1 MKIVRNYSSVVTVGG
16 FNPSIFTPDFLTKE
30 CKIKLGDSG
39 ESRVT
44 PVLSDIKS
52 GNIEF
57 LMELNRFQIL
67 VRNLSDFNNQFPLET
82 MLCYLEILKYTPL
95 SLLGINFN
103 YTLMGCDSS
112 ELVKKFSDVLDAG
125 DAFNVEPSGVN
136 ISAKKINGNA
146 LRINEATISH
156 ETDKLFKNSIRLT
169 FSTDN
174 VTINDNYEM
183 NGLDKEREK
192 IKEVL
197 NYFPTLLKSNN
208 SLKKKIEG
216 LLK

>member
-1 MKIVRNYSSVVTVGG
+1 
-16 FNPSIFTPDFLTKE
+16 
-30 CKIKLGDSG
+30 
-39 ESRVT
+39 
-44 PVLSDIKS
+44 
-52 GNIEF
+52 
-57 LMELNRFQIL
+57 MELNRFQIL
-67 VRNLSDFNNQFPLET
+67 VRNLSDFKNQFPLET

-112 ELVKKFSDVLDAG
+112 ELIKKFSDVLDAG

-146 LRINEATISH
+146 LRINEVTISH

-169 FSTDN
+169 FNTDN

-208 SLKKKIEG
+208 SLNKKIEG